1 MQRSTKT
8 DIFNKNKHE
17 IEKENMERGKLMDES
32 RQKKERKRSYTL
44 YDIEDKAK
52 GQSSRNA
59 KRKEEGEREQGL
71 K

>member
-1 MQRSTKT
+1 MNQ
-8 DIFNKNKHE
+8 
-17 IEKENMERGKLMDES
+17 ERG
-32 RQKKERKRSYTL
+32 RRKQRKYKSSLL
-44 YDIEDKAK
+44 YGNIEDKAK

>member
-1 MQRSTKT
+1 MNQ
-8 DIFNKNKHE
+8 
-17 IEKENMERGKLMDES
+17 ERIRKGKS
-32 RQKKERKRSYTL
+32 SYIL
-44 YDIEDKAK
+44 YDNVEDKAK

>member
-1 MQRSTKT
+1 M
-8 DIFNKNKHE
+8 
-17 IEKENMERGKLMDES
+17 MDES
-32 RQKKERKRSYTL
+32 RETRGGNREEKSSSIL
-44 YDIEDKAK
+44 YDSTEHKAK